1 MMKKIAAMVLVTAGL
16 ICIIYSG
23 SELWKGRQLQVSTL
37 HQAKAIMKETEKT
50 VTATKIIHP
59 KVIDKNIIGILDIP
73 KINQELPIVEGT
85 SPDQLAKG
93 VGHYK
98 TSSLPGNRDQIV
110 FSGHRDTVFQHFGEL
125 EKGDIVKVKLKRGTY
140 LYVIDHMKIV
150 EADDT
155 TIIHHT
161 QPKEE
166 LVLTTCYPFHYVG
179 NAPKRYIIYAYPK
192 TS

>member
-1 MMKKIAAMVLVTAGL
+1 MKKIAAMVLVTAGL

-73 KINQELPIVEGT
+73 KLNQELPIVEGT

-98 TSSLPGNRDQIV
+98 TSSLPGNQDQIV

-125 EKGDIVKVKLKRGTY
+125 EKGDIVKVKLKSGTY